1 MIYNAYLFK
10 MSFVDL
16 VLLIWAKYSTFTV
29 SKLLLRNLINDGK
42 FLFNFQNCF
51 DVRMSG
57 IYEAKTI

>member
-29 SKLLLRNLINDGK
+29 SKLLLRNVNNDDK
-42 FLFNFQNCF
+42 ILLTPQNCS
-51 DVRMSG
+51 DMRMSR